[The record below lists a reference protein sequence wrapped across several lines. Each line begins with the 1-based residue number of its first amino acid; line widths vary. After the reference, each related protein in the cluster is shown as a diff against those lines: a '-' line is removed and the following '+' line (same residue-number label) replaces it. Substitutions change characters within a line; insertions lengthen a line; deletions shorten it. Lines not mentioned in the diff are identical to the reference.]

1 MTNKKPYEIIGP
13 LERFDQKNE
22 MFKRSRWDPIMLDYG
37 KKFYGWRKQL
47 DDRKGYGHVEYALMD
62 TGWYVERGFTNS
74 SMIHNRGMF
83 TWEMKDPRVTCTTS
97 PDLKFDVQDKSNM
110 SNKIKKVGKFLGA
123 DLVGICELNRRWV
136 YSHSFNLKTKEH
148 LPFEVPDEFKY
159 AISIG
164 ISMDYKMTKTAPT
177 GISAA
182 STGLGYSKMGYIG
195 GSIAH
200 FIRCLGYKAIPT
212 GNDTLTSI
220 PVAIDAGLG
229 ELGRHGLLI
238 NPKFGPRIRLC
249 TVLTDMPLAVDQP
262 ISLGVTEFC
271 KVCKKCAKACPS
283 QAILDGERTDQPR
296 NVSNKSGVLKW
307 PINAEKCFKF
317 WASNGFSCSLCI
329 VSCPFNKVPGFHH
342 DMVRWLIKQIP
353 RLDSTIV
360 WLDDLFGY
368 GKPIRPD
375 YFWK

>member
-1 MTNKKPYEIIGP
+1 MTNNKPYEIVGP

-110 SNKIKKVGKFLGA
+110 SKKIKKVGKFLGA
-123 DLVGICELNRRWV
+123 DLVGICELDRRWV

-148 LPFEVPDEFKY
+148 LPFEVPDEFKH

-195 GSIAH
+195 GTKAH
-200 FIRCLGYKAIPT
+200 FIRCLG
-212 GNDTLTSI
+212 
-220 PVAIDAGLG
+220 
-229 ELGRHGLLI
+229 
-238 NPKFGPRIRLC
+238 
-249 TVLTDMPLAVDQP
+249 
-262 ISLGVTEFC
+262 
-271 KVCKKCAKACPS
+271 
-283 QAILDGERTDQPR
+283 
-296 NVSNKSGVLKW
+296 
-307 PINAEKCFKF
+307 
-317 WASNGFSCSLCI
+317 
-329 VSCPFNKVPGFHH
+329 
-342 DMVRWLIKQIP
+342 
-353 RLDSTIV
+353 
-360 WLDDLFGY
+360 
-368 GKPIRPD
+368 
-375 YFWK
+375 